1 MVVQI
6 YSPLF
11 FVQYLRKNFSIIFFA
26 APTFLLCKYPHP
38 ERPPFLASKSVVQS
52 LTMCCNMS

>member
-11 FVQYLRKNFSIIFFA
+11 FVQYLRKNFSIIFFHGVA
-26 APTFLLCKYPHP
+26 MAVAKHPHP
-38 ERPPFLASKSVVQS
+38 GTSIFLASKSVVQS